1 MKFKVDFANGRCT
14 TISCDS
20 NEEAKKELLSVQ
32 KRFNSKISS
41 VNDQPIEKLA
51 LGGVLLAT
59 ILGGILGNQVAKS
72 GVSKTAKTIKSTTKK
87 TISKTKKEFSEFR
100 SASSKSKKYATGGGI
115 PSDYMYKEVYDYII
129 GGDRPK
135 SMATLKKLTDA
146 KAKKMSLEYGQ
157 NLSINKLFQDS
168 EDVKASSDNYRYATG
183 GGTPRKTKINKK
195 YTHFAVSKE
204 TGKIRDAWE
213 TLDDIET
220 LKYYANIDL
229 KDNDLNPKDYNILS
243 NKTLIRRGV
252 NPYDSDNWTKPSEYA
267 KGGEVKTDYMGYNLE
282 TTIQPSG
289 ATTTIASLDGAYK
302 FGTFATGKEN
312 LNSIEKM
319 HDKIRKHNKSS
330 FATGGGVG
338 SMDKWF
344 VTIDYYEPSAK
355 EDRFG
360 NKLRYSMKTFKVE
373 ASSKE
378 EAIKKATNLYN
389 SVNAN
394 KNRQIEQISPIN
406 LSTLPTIK
414 ASQTNLPIFAKGGLP
429 KNNPFNLYN
438 NNSKQQ
444 QEATIEIQNGIDS
457 GKINLENLD
466 NNNILEKYRR
476 IGADDSETK
485 EIIYLILQNK
495 YAMGG
500 KIGDEVYAYFTHNYM
515 GYQMVESPAMGE
527 VYNGKII
534 DVITENNTKKYVL
547 KFENG
552 VTKKISESLFN
563 DYIFQN
569 KFAMGGMSP
578 QLAIADQ
585 ISQRLPATT
594 AAIDKKFAER
604 VNPTQPS
611 IWEDRGLQKMAKGGG
626 LNKFNFDKAELEKI
640 SSEYYN
646 VYLYKNE
653 KLIYKATVPTDDALM
668 IADKYKNIT
677 LKKSFAT
684 GGTIGQ
690 EITFKH
696 WTGDIRNGIIKE
708 DLGKGN
714 FEVSS
719 GFGNVLV
726 NAEDFISPAQKM
738 AKGGYTTPSYNIKTT
753 GVYRFTTKDKT
764 YILKS
769 YLFERQNNTED
780 LIQIQDEL
788 RGELGAII
796 IKNSVWSRL
805 SKGFPV
811 RGISSKG
818 NVTGTLTRIADI
830 IDANKYAKGGSTNER
845 NFVNKSEDYEVRYAR
860 KNNPSRVGY
869 KGNKKFELGG
879 GIDLFEDYDK
889 APPAVAKLMEK
900 YEEAFEDGDYEK
912 LAEAH
917 KAFEKIGYTFDYY
930 LDGVAYD
937 LRPIGTKGKAE

>member
-41 VNDQPIEKLA
+41 VNNQPIEKLA

-59 ILGGILGNQVAKS
+59 ILGAILGNQVAKS

-87 TISKTKKEFSEFR
+87 TISKTKKEIAEFR
-100 SASSKSKKYATGGGI
+100 SASSKSKKYATGGGV
-115 PSDYMYKEVYDYII
+115 DE
-129 GGDRPK
+129 REK
-135 SMATLKKLTDA
+135 SIQNLLKNEKYPLNTKKLKFLSDKSGYSMGDIEYVFQKMNKDIQHNPEFA
-146 KAKKMSLEYGQ
+146 K
-157 NLSINKLFQDS
+157 
-168 EDVKASSDNYRYATG
+168 G

-229 KDNDLNPKDYNILS
+229 KDNDLNPKDFNIVS

-252 NPYDSDNWTKPSEYA
+252 DPYDSDNWTKTSEYA
-267 KGGEVKTDYMGYNLE
+267 TGGGVGDKIQIEQVNSATIKSKKHPYTFTFDNAYRKGNVLIQRIGGSTMWNISINGNPMGRV
-282 TTIQPSG
+282 IG
-289 ATTTIASLDGAYK
+289 ATKEIA
-302 FGTFATGKEN
+302 FKEVEN
-312 LNSIEKM
+312 ISPK
-319 HDKIRKHNKSS
+319 K

-355 EDRFG
+355 EDRSG
-360 NKLRYSMKTFKVE
+360 NKLTYSMKTFKVE

-378 EAIKKATNLYN
+378 EAFAKATDLYN
-389 SVNAN
+389 SVKAN
-394 KNRQIEQISPIN
+394 KSRQIERIN
-406 LSTLPTIK
+406 AFKLP
-414 ASQTNLPIFAKGGLP
+414 S
-429 KNNPFNLYN
+429 Y
-438 NNSKQQ
+438 
-444 QEATIEIQNGIDS
+444 AT
-457 GKINLENLD
+457 
-466 NNNILEKYRR
+466 
-476 IGADDSETK
+476 
-485 EIIYLILQNK
+485 
-495 YAMGG
+495 
-500 KIGDEVYAYFTHNYM
+500 
-515 GYQMVESPAMGE
+515 
-527 VYNGKII
+527 
-534 DVITENNTKKYVL
+534 
-547 KFENG
+547 
-552 VTKKISESLFN
+552 
-563 DYIFQN
+563 
-569 KFAMGGMSP
+569 GGMSGMGMAAASP
-578 QLAIADQ
+578 HLAIADQ

-594 AAIDKKFAER
+594 AAIDRKFAER
-604 VNPTQPS
+604 VNPTRPS
-611 IWEDRGLQKMAKGGG
+611 MWEDRGLQKM
-626 LNKFNFDKAELEKI
+626 
-640 SSEYYN
+640 
-646 VYLYKNE
+646 
-653 KLIYKATVPTDDALM
+653 
-668 IADKYKNIT
+668 
-677 LKKSFAT
+677 AT

-696 WTGDIRNGIIKE
+696 WTGDIRNGVIKE

-769 YLFERQNNTED
+769 YLFERQNNIED

-830 IDANKYAKGGSTNER
+830 IDANKYGKGGSTNER

-879 GIDLFEDYDK
+879 GIDLFEDYEQ
-889 APPAVAKLMEK
+889 APPAVTKLMKK
-900 YEEAFEDGDYEK
+900 YEDAFEDGDYEK

-917 KAFEKIGYTFDYY
+917 EAFEKIGYTFDYY